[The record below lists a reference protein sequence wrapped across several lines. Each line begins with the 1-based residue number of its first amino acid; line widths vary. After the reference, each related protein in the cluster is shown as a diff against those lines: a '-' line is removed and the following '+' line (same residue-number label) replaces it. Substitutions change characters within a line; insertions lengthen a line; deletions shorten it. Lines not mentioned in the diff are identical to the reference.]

1 MEGFAKFGDTSE
13 GQFAYFP
20 RGTVKVIL
28 DKLSKTMG
36 NFQTESIPS
45 PILPISDSAFLDITP
60 KTNEGILKD
69 LWVPMHTDLLPE
81 IKSTPKRSKRRL
93 SGEKQFSE
101 SYDFLT
107 SMSGEP
113 KRARGVD
120 VMKSSRD
127 IDESAALTRKMQEL
141 VNGGTADLVIG
152 DMFLS
157 RILRGVPTMDTD
169 GG

>member
-1 MEGFAKFGDTSE
+1 
-13 GQFAYFP
+13 
-20 RGTVKVIL
+20 
-28 DKLSKTMG
+28 MG

-45 PILPISDSAFLDITP
+45 LILPISDSALVDITP
-60 KTNEGILKD
+60 KTNEGILKES
-69 LWVPMHTDLLPE
+69 WVPMHTDLLPE

-113 KRARGVD
+113 KRAREVD
-120 VMKSSRD
+120 VMKSRRD

-152 DMFLS
+152 DSFLS
-157 RILRGVPTMDTD
+157 RILRGVPMMDTN
-169 GG
+169 GGGKYMPSNIRR